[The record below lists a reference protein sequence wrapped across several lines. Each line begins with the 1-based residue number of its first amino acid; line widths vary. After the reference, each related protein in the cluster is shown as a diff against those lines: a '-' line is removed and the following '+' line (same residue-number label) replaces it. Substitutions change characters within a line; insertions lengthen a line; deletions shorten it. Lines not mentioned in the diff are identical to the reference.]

1 MILRV
6 EAGGVT
12 LVDLDD
18 LKRLSAHVVDAAAIG
33 AWGREEDGHV
43 VVTTQTLLRLA
54 GERASDERWRSQFN
68 GMVDYA
74 RRHGWV
80 RGDEVRMHVVDESGD
95 RRG

>member
-18 LKRLSAHVVDAAAIG
+18 LHRLSAHVVDGAAIG
-33 AWGREEDGHV
+33 AWGRAEDGHV

-54 GERASDERWRSQFN
+54 GERAGDERWRGEFD
-68 GMVDYA
+68 GMVDNA

-80 RGDEVRMHVVDESGD
+80 QDDEVRMHVVDVSGD